1 MLLNIALKFPLFPQ
15 VIPKCSVHINQE
27 LLFCE
32 TCDTVFCTVCTGG
45 NHTGTSPGCTEHTI
59 IPFSIAIKRMSEILL
74 YKANECISKVKIDCI
89 FGTRQILIHSSSLC
103 VQ

>member
-1 MLLNIALKFPLFPQ
+1 MLK

-32 TCDTVFCTVCTGG
+32 TCDTVFCTICTSGT
-45 NHTGTSPGCTEHTI
+45 HAGTSPGCTEHTI

-74 YKANECISKVKIDCI
+74 YKANECISKVGNHI
-89 FGTRQILIHSSSLC
+89 FLC
-103 VQ
+103 CS